1 MIIPT
6 HLKRLTLPLL
16 LSVALAGCSGGSD
29 FGSGT
34 GGGSKQEV
42 TYADVASLEV
52 SASSG
57 VLLSKGA
64 NAVTISVVAKD
75 RNNSVISEV
84 PVTFAVDN
92 SATISAN
99 SGNNSAS
106 IKTAILSSGMNT
118 DKRTL
123 TVTVTAGKKTQKV
136 TVQVDDTLVDNT
148 GDDPDV
154 KSLDVSVTSNKLYS
168 LGTNEVTISVLAKN
182 EKNNVVPTAEMTFS
196 VDGDAL
202 ILPDAGNAT
211 AAIKTAKLS
220 SGLGHPEAR
229 TLTVTVKSGTFVKI
243 LKIDVI
249 NAKDPVVEKES
260 KVVALEISASSRQLF
275 SAGVKPVIISAIAK
289 DQNNNTL
296 SDAIITFK
304 VNNNATITPDAGN
317 ASAVVKTATVTPGLN
332 HPENRTLDIEVM
344 AGSLT
349 KNLQVDIV
357 GTAVILEGPDS
368 IAINNP
374 TEYTIKLQDSEKKS
388 LAFHSVE
395 ITSSVGSEI
404 VPVNGYTTNAI
415 GEMSFMVKAVAD
427 GEDTITVLSLGAAAQ
442 KKVSISGNDFSL
454 NSETEEIKIG
464 EPVTISMKW
473 TKDGVNQANK
483 TIQLS
488 ATRGVLNPLTSI
500 ETNDDGEATFT
511 IESQTAGGTV
521 ITATTENGLAATL
534 EREFIATTPHY
545 INTQA
550 SPSVIAPHGVSNLI
564 AKVRDIND
572 NPVKNLHIVFNLED
586 RINGTLSSSL
596 AVTDSLG
603 RANITYT
610 ASDVSSAKDGVNIKT
625 YVQEDVTIKDQINLT
640 VGGDALRIV
649 LGHNE
654 KIASDSIFYK
664 KTYGVIVTDSAGNP
678 VKDQEIAFTITP
690 TDYYKGFMVP
700 LLDKNPNIAVVDGVI
715 ITDNNS
721 GHWVRKVE
729 AACKSE
735 DLDNDGNLDDGED
748 DNNNGTLEPS
758 HDATVTTTGKT
769 DEEGK
774 LTIQVV
780 YPQSS
785 ALWSRQLLTSTVV
798 VEGTEFVEH
807 VEFDLPILAS
817 AVDDL
822 DVSPP
827 NHTSPYGIN
836 ADCSSTETPVNSE
849 TTPTTPTVFTPV
861 ETVCATDVNLG
872 EGGSVFCI
880 DSSPKSYVAGGKSFK
895 VMNDSFIFDAKRPYG
910 ENSPN
915 DLNFTLEG
923 NIGFDAHRWSL
934 NFAPIKGK
942 PLEVG
947 VYKFASRYPFQA
959 VTQPGMSFS
968 GDGRGNNTLSAH
980 FEVLEVE
987 FNEADVLQRFAVNFL
1002 MFSGNQASKWT
1013 IGKIRYKSTIPL
1025 STSSIF
1031 TTDSTDST

>member
-29 FGSGT
+29 FGT
-34 GGGSKQEV
+34 GSSSGGSKQEEV

-57 VLLSKGA
+57 VLLSKGN

-75 RNNSVISEV
+75 KNNNVISKM

-92 SATISAN
+92 SATIIAA
-99 SGNNSAS
+99 SGNDTAAA
-106 IKTAILSSGMNT
+106 KTAILSSGANT
-118 DKRTL
+118 NKRTL
-123 TVTVTAGKKTQKV
+123 TVTVTAGKKVQKV
-136 TVQVDDTLVDNT
+136 IVQVDDTPVDDK
-148 GDDPDV
+148 GDDPDI
-154 KSLDVSVTSNKLYS
+154 KSLDVSVTANKLYS

-196 VDGDAL
+196 VDSDAL

-249 NAKDPVVEKES
+249 NAKDPVVEVES
-260 KVVALEISASSRQLF
+260 KVTALEISASSRQLF
-275 SAGVKPVIISAIAK
+275 SAGVKPVTISAIAK

-332 HPENRTLDIEVM
+332 HPENRKLDIEVM
-344 AGSLT
+344 AGSLV

-357 GTAVILEGPDS
+357 GTTVVLEGPDS

-374 TEYTIKLQDSEKKS
+374 TEYTIKLQDSEKKP
-388 LAFHSVE
+388 LAFHGVE
-395 ITSSVGSEI
+395 VTSSTGSEI
-404 VPVNGYTTNAI
+404 APLNGYTTNAV
-415 GEMSFMVKAVAD
+415 GEMSFMVKAAAD
-427 GEDTITVLSLGAAAQ
+427 GEDTITVISLGAAAQ
-442 KKVSISGNDFSL
+442 KKVSVSGNDFSL
-454 NSETEEIKIG
+454 NSATEEVKIG
-464 EPVTISMKW
+464 APETISMKW
-473 TKDGVNQANK
+473 TKDGINQANK
-483 TIQLS
+483 IIQLS
-488 ATRGVLNPLTSI
+488 ATRGALKPLTNI
-500 ETNDDGEATFT
+500 ETNADGEATFT

-572 NPVKNLHIVFNLED
+572 NPVKNMHIVFNLED
-586 RINGTLSSSL
+586 RVNGTLSSSL
-596 AVTDSLG
+596 AVTNSLG

-610 ASDVSSAKDGVNIKT
+610 ASDVSSAKNGVNIKT
-625 YVQEDVTIKDQINLT
+625 YVQENTTINDQINLT

-654 KIASDSIFYK
+654 KIAKDSIFYK

-700 LLDKNPNIAVVDGVI
+700 LLDQNPNVMVVDGVI

-735 DLDNDGNLDDGED
+735 DLDNDGNLDEGED
-748 DNNNGTLEPS
+748 DNNNGRLEPS

-774 LTIQVV
+774 LTIQIV

-807 VEFDLPILAS
+807 AVFDLPILAS
-817 AVDDL
+817 AVEDL
-822 DVSPP
+822 DIPPP
-827 NHTSPYGIN
+827 NQLSPYGVA
-836 ADCSSTETPVNSE
+836 ADCSNPE
-849 TTPTTPTVFTPV
+849 
-861 ETVCATDVNLG
+861 
-872 EGGSVFCI
+872 
-880 DSSPKSYVAGGKSFK
+880 
-895 VMNDSFIFDAKRPYG
+895 
-910 ENSPN
+910 
-915 DLNFTLEG
+915 
-923 NIGFDAHRWSL
+923 
-934 NFAPIKGK
+934 
-942 PLEVG
+942 
-947 VYKFASRYPFQA
+947 
-959 VTQPGMSFS
+959 
-968 GDGRGNNTLSAH
+968 
-980 FEVLEVE
+980 
-987 FNEADVLQRFAVNFL
+987 
-1002 MFSGNQASKWT
+1002 
-1013 IGKIRYKSTIPL
+1013 
-1025 STSSIF
+1025 
-1031 TTDSTDST
+1031 

>member
-6 HLKRLTLPLL
+6 HFKKLTLPLL

-34 GGGSKQEV
+34 SGGSKQEEV

-52 SASSG
+52 FASSG
-57 VLLSKGA
+57 VLLSKGD

-75 RNNSVISEV
+75 KNNNVISKI

-92 SATISAN
+92 SGTIIAA
-99 SGNNSAS
+99 SGNDTAAT
-106 IKTAILSSGMNT
+106 KTAILSSGVNT
-118 DKRTL
+118 HKRTL
-123 TVTVTAGKKTQKV
+123 TVTVSAGKKTQIV
-136 TVQVDDTLVDNT
+136 TVQVDDTKIIDKEDNS
-148 GDDPDV
+148 DI
-154 KSLDVSVTSNKLYS
+154 KSLDVSVTANKLYS
-168 LGTNEVTISVLAKN
+168 LGSNEVTVSVIAKN
-182 EKNNVVPTAEMTFS
+182 ENNSVVPDAQITFS
-196 VDGDAL
+196 VDNDAL

-243 LKIDVI
+243 LKVDII
-249 NAKDPVVEKES
+249 NGKDPVVEKES

-275 SAGVKPVIISAIAK
+275 SAGIKPVIISAIAK

-317 ASAVVKTATVTPGLN
+317 ASAVVKTASITPGLN
-332 HPENRTLDIEVM
+332 HPENRKLDIEVT
-344 AGSLT
+344 AGSLV

-357 GTAVILEGPDS
+357 GTTVVLEGADS

-395 ITSSVGSEI
+395 VTSSAGSEI
-404 VPVNGYTTNAI
+404 IPVNSYTTNAV
-415 GEMSFMVKAVAD
+415 GEMSFMVNAAAD
-427 GEDTITVLSLGAAAQ
+427 GEDTITVISLGAAAQ
-442 KKVSISGNDFSL
+442 KKVSVSGNDFSL
-454 NSETEEIKIG
+454 NSASKEVKIG
-464 EPVTISMKW
+464 TPETISMKW
-473 TKDGVNQANK
+473 TKDGVSQANK
-483 TIQLS
+483 IIQLS
-488 ATRGVLNPLTSI
+488 ATRGVLNPLINI
-500 ETNDDGEATFT
+500 ETNTDGEATFT

-521 ITATTENGLAATL
+521 ITATTENGLTATL

-572 NPVKNLHIVFNLED
+572 NPVKNMHIVFNLED
-586 RINGTLSSSL
+586 RVNGTLSNSL

-610 ASDVSSAKDGVNIKT
+610 ASDVSSAKNGVNIKT
-625 YVQEDVTIKDQINLT
+625 YVQEDTTINDQINLT

-654 KIASDSIFYK
+654 KIAADDIFYK

-700 LLDKNPNIAVVDGVI
+700 LLDKNPNVTVVDGVI

-721 GHWVRKVE
+721 GHWVRKLE

-735 DLDNDGNLDDGED
+735 DLDNDGNLDEGED
-748 DNNNGTLEPS
+748 DNNNGKLEPS
-758 HDATVTTTGKT
+758 HDATVTTSGKT

-774 LTIQVV
+774 LTIQII

-807 VEFDLPILAS
+807 AEFDLSILAS
-817 AVDDL
+817 AVKDL
-822 DVSPP
+822 DVAPP
-827 NHTSPYGIN
+827 NQFSPYGIT
-836 ADCSSTETPVNSE
+836 ADCSNPE
-849 TTPTTPTVFTPV
+849 
-861 ETVCATDVNLG
+861 
-872 EGGSVFCI
+872 
-880 DSSPKSYVAGGKSFK
+880 
-895 VMNDSFIFDAKRPYG
+895 
-910 ENSPN
+910 
-915 DLNFTLEG
+915 
-923 NIGFDAHRWSL
+923 
-934 NFAPIKGK
+934 
-942 PLEVG
+942 
-947 VYKFASRYPFQA
+947 
-959 VTQPGMSFS
+959 
-968 GDGRGNNTLSAH
+968 
-980 FEVLEVE
+980 
-987 FNEADVLQRFAVNFL
+987 
-1002 MFSGNQASKWT
+1002 
-1013 IGKIRYKSTIPL
+1013 
-1025 STSSIF
+1025 
-1031 TTDSTDST
+1031 